1 MIRRP
6 PRSTLFPYTT
16 LFRSVLG
23 VGHQEDPADRS
34 RLEPPRV
41 PCGLLSC
48 RTRAGLGEDLLARHA
63 EIARQLGCNL
73 GLRRTAAERWA
84 GEDDE
89 RGETRLV
96 ELDALRD
103 PVERSGT
110 QRAVGLDPAAEDDD
124 RIGRAEPGLCSQ

>member
-1 MIRRP
+1 M
-6 PRSTLFPYTT
+6 
-16 LFRSVLG
+16 LG

-34 RLEPPRV
+34 RLEPPRD

-48 RTRAGLGEDLLARHA
+48 RTRAGLGEDLLARHP
-63 EIARQLGCNL
+63 EIARQLGGNL
-73 GLRRTAAERWA
+73 GLRRRAAERWA

-96 ELDALRD
+96 KLDALRD
-103 PVERSGT
+103 PVERAGT

-124 RIGRAEPGLCSQ
+124 RVGRAEPGLCLQ